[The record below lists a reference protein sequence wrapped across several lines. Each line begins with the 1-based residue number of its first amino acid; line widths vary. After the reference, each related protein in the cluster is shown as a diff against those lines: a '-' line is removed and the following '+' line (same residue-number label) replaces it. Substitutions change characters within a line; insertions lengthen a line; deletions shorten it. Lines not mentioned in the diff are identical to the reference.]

1 MDASTSTMNIRAPK
15 MQKKKI
21 SLTNLFSFAK
31 QKHGLSNKIWALHH
45 MARETAVTQKVDAV
59 ALKAQKWAQVFKR
72 VSTRV
77 LNNVFLIKDLKKSQC
92 LLILI
97 QWVLNIF
104 GHITV
109 KINFSVWWNQWSLQ
123 SLDSFSVFKII
134 FFFARSYC
142 VFRDNCRSRRQVELP
157 YFNIMFSI
165 II

>member
-1 MDASTSTMNIRAPK
+1 MRWHVGIKQHLPMDASTSTMNIRAPK
-15 MQKKKI
+15 MQQKKK
-21 SLTNLFSFAK
+21 SVTNLFSFAK

-92 LLILI
+92 LLI

-109 KINFSVWWNQWSLQ
+109 KINFSVWWNQCSLQ
-123 SLDSFSVFKII
+123 SLDRVFSSRVVTASSEII
-134 FFFARSYC
+134 AEADVRS
-142 VFRDNCRSRRQVELP
+142 NCL
-157 YFNIMFSI
+157 ILI
-165 II
+165 